1 MKKMFSPSRM
11 EIYTNEIRQLPT
23 KGALE
28 IFYRGI
34 TSALGVYII
43 WERVENSLQIEY
55 SLSTHLL
62 LGKWKK
68 ATLPTR
74 Y

>member
-1 MKKMFSPSRM
+1 MFSPSRM

-34 TSALGVYII
+34 TSALGVYIM
-43 WERVENSLQIEY
+43 RKGRKFS
-55 SLSTHLL
+55 
-62 LGKWKK
+62 
-68 ATLPTR
+68 AD
-74 Y
+74 